1 MVLSE
6 IIDNF
11 IIDKPIY
18 LIDVNDN
25 SESTSFMR
33 PFLENVLYINLIY
46 NFVSDETYF
55 VIEGG
60 YERFKRTILTQELF
74 NRLKKFKDVEV
85 KDIDYI
91 YNNGK
96 ANFIFK
102 HLYYLNDAYDD
113 DCEMLKPL
121 QIINNSKEIQW
132 LIQDVS

>member
-11 IIDKPIY
+11 IIDKSIY

-25 SESTSFMR
+25 SESTSFMT

-60 YERFKRTILTQELF
+60 HERFKRTILTQELF

-85 KDIDYI
+85 KEIDYI

-102 HLYYLNDAYDD
+102 HLYWLNDAYDD

-121 QIINNSKEIQW
+121 QIINNSEEIQW

>member
-18 LIDVNDN
+18 IIDVNDN
-25 SESTSFMR
+25 SESTSFMM
-33 PFLENVLYINLIY
+33 PFSENVLYINLIY
-46 NFVSDETYF
+46 NFVNDEKYF

-60 YERFKRTILTQELF
+60 YERFNRTILTQELF

-85 KDIDYI
+85 KDIDFV

-121 QIINNSKEIQW
+121 QIINNSEEIQW

>member
-11 IIDKPIY
+11 IIDKSIY

-25 SESTSFMR
+25 SESTSFMT

-85 KDIDYI
+85 KEIDYI

-102 HLYYLNDAYDD
+102 HLYWLNDAYDD

-121 QIINNSKEIQW
+121 QIINNSEEIQW